1 VEVQVSTPEIV
12 GLGAIAGFTIFL
24 GLPMGRL
31 RNPAPRLQAF
41 LNAIAIGILVFL
53 LFDVLAKANDSVE
66 TALKAATN
74 SGGSWWRF
82 VALAAIF
89 AGGAGVGL
97 LSLVHYDR
105 FTSRRRRRG
114 AAFGPGAMAV
124 GELEGRQVGARAEG
138 LGLSSAQQLGLLI
151 ALGIGL
157 HNFAEGLAI
166 GQSGAKGEIG
176 LALML
181 VIGFGLH
188 NATEGFGIVAPL
200 AAASERASWGYLGL
214 VGLIGGGPTFLG
226 TLLGQSFVNNELF
239 VAFLALAAGS
249 ILYVVIQLV
258 QVAQKLGYRE
268 LLMWGVFVGL
278 VLGFATDYVLVAAGA

>member
-1 VEVQVSTPEIV
+1 MEVRVSTPEIV

-24 GLPMGRL
+24 GLPIGRL
-31 RNPAPRLQAF
+31 RNPAPRIQAF

-53 LFDVLAKANDSVE
+53 LFDVLAKAN
-66 TALKAATN
+66 AL
-74 SGGSWWRF
+74 
-82 VALAAIF
+82 
-89 AGGAGVGL
+89 
-97 LSLVHYDR
+97 
-105 FTSRRRRRG
+105 TSRRRRRQP
-114 AAFGPGAMAV
+114 AFGPGAMAV
-124 GELEGRQVGARAEG
+124 GELQTRHAGAQAGRRSFSQ
-138 LGLSSAQQLGLLI
+138 AQQLGLLI

-200 AAASERASWGYLGL
+200 AAVSERASWGYLGL

-226 TLLGQSFVNNELF
+226 TVLGQSFVNRELF

-258 QVAQKLGYRE
+258 QVAQKLGHRE
-268 LLMWGVFVGL
+268 LLMWGVFAGL
-278 VLGFATDYVLVAAGA
+278 VLGFGTDYVLVAAGA

>member
-1 VEVQVSTPEIV
+1 MEVRVSTPEIV

-24 GLPMGRL
+24 GLPIGRL
-31 RNPAPRLQAF
+31 RNPAPRIQAF

-66 TALKAATN
+66 TALKAATGG
-74 SGGSWWRF
+74 GGSSWRF

-89 AGGAGVGL
+89 AGGAGIGL
-97 LSLVHYDR
+97 LSLVHYDA
-105 FTSRRRRRG
+105 FTSRRRRRQP
-114 AAFGPGAMAV
+114 AFGPGAMAV
-124 GELEGRQVGARAEG
+124 GELQTRHAGAQAGRRSFSQ
-138 LGLSSAQQLGLLI
+138 AQQLGLLI

-200 AAASERASWGYLGL
+200 AAVSERASWGYLGL

-226 TLLGQSFVNNELF
+226 TVLGQSFVNRELF

-258 QVAQKLGYRE
+258 QVAQKLGHRE
-268 LLMWGVFVGL
+268 LLMWGVFAGL
-278 VLGFATDYVLVAAGA
+278 VLGFGTDYVLVAAGA